1 MQFENELLELGKTVK
16 VKKVKNKLLD
26 QLQKDI
32 ISIKKSKNVF
42 IFPDKTRN
50 IYEADKNT
58 CSKLLLD
65 NISKTYKKTEHNIY
79 NNINKE
85 AEIIANNYEVSQ
97 TVDCL
102 AKSNAFI
109 SLKDISQT
117 LVQIQKI
124 V

>member
-1 MQFENELLELGKTVK
+1 MQFENELLELGTTVK

-85 AEIIANNYEVSQ
+85 AEIIANNYGVSQ

-124 V
+124 I